1 MNQCP
6 GHFSSLCT
14 SGAAGSVSPTVGKR
28 LPFVELPCL
37 IPPKDSAKQV
47 FFSFYRRGICPEV
60 NLCGAPT
67 VRESLSPLQLVESE
81 VPSHLVFRILNFFVV
96 VVRSCFGVDQ
106 CPASSVL
113 G

>member
-1 MNQCP
+1 M
-6 GHFSSLCT
+6 
-14 SGAAGSVSPTVGKR
+14 
-28 LPFVELPCL
+28 
-37 IPPKDSAKQV
+37 
-47 FFSFYRRGICPEV
+47 